1 MKTALVVLGMHRS
14 GTSSVAGAL
23 TLLGAAAPRT
33 LMAAAEDN
41 PRGFWESNVVM
52 ALDDALLAEAGS
64 SWSDWRRLPR
74 PVQPV
79 EARDRIVQC
88 LSGEFGEAETIV
100 LKDPRMCRLFPAWRG
115 AMEAAG
121 YKPLIIAP
129 LRHPSEVAASLVAR
143 NPITREQGLRL
154 WLRHVLDAEHAGRGL
169 PRHFMRWS
177 SFMGDWRGEVALINA
192 RLGTALAPAANDGG
206 AEIDAFLTPDLQ
218 RQKTEAATPA
228 LVTQAWSLFGDLARH
243 GDHADLH
250 AALDALR
257 RAFDQSSD
265 LFADAP

>member
-33 LMAAAEDN
+33 LVAAAEDN

-52 ALDDALLAEAGS
+52 ALDDVLLAEAGS

-74 PVQPV
+74 ALHPAG
-79 EARDRIVQC
+79 ARDRIVGA
-88 LSGEFGEAETIV
+88 LDGEFGDAATIV
-100 LKDPRMCRLFPAWRG
+100 LKDPRMCRLFPAWR
-115 AMEAAG
+115 AAIQAAG
-121 YKPLIIAP
+121 YDPLVITP

-154 WLRHVLDAEHAGRGL
+154 WLRHVLDAEHASRGL

-177 SFMGDWRGEVALINA
+177 SFMSDWRSEVALINA
-192 RLGTALAPAANDGG
+192 RLGTALAPAADDGG

-218 RQKTEAATPA
+218 RQKTEAPTPA
-228 LVTQAWSLFGDLARH
+228 LVSQAWSLLGDMARH
-243 GDHADLH
+243 GDHPDLG
-250 AALDALR
+250 AGLDAVR
-257 RAFDQSSD
+257 RAFDQGSD

>member
-33 LMAAAEDN
+33 LMAPADDN
-41 PRGFWESNVVM
+41 PRGFWESHVVM
-52 ALDDALLAEAGS
+52 ALNDALLAEAGS

-74 PVQPV
+74 AFDPAD
-79 EARDRIVQC
+79 ARDRLIQT
-88 LSGEFGEAETIV
+88 LAGEFGDADTIV

-115 AMEAAG
+115 AMEQAG
-121 YKPLIIAP
+121 YRPLIIAP

-143 NPITREQGLRL
+143 NPISREQGLRL
-154 WLRHVLDAEHAGRGL
+154 WLRHVLDAEVTSRGL

-177 SFMGDWRGEVALINA
+177 SFMTDWRAEVALINA
-192 RLGTALAPAANDGG
+192 RLATTLSPAANDRG
-206 AEIDAFLTPDLQ
+206 AEIDAFLTPDLH
-218 RQKTEAATPA
+218 RQKGEAPTPP
-228 LVTQAWSLFGDLARH
+228 LVARTWSVLGDLARH
-243 GDHADLH
+243 GEHEDLH

-257 RAFDQSSD
+257 GAFDQAED
-265 LFADAP
+265 LFPDAP

>member
-33 LMAAAEDN
+33 LMAPAADN

-52 ALDDALLAEAGS
+52 ALDDQLLAEAGS
-64 SWSDWRRLPR
+64 SWSDWRRLLR
-74 PVQPV
+74 PVDPIG
-79 EARDRIVQC
+79 ARDRIIAC
-88 LSGEFGEAETIV
+88 LEGEFGDAETIV
-100 LKDPRMCRLFPAWRG
+100 LKDPRMCRLFPAWRR

-121 YKPLIIAP
+121 YRPLIITP
-129 LRHPSEVAASLVAR
+129 LRSPSEVAASLQAR

-154 WLRHVLDAEHAGRGL
+154 WLRHVLEAEFASRGL

-177 SFMGDWRGEVALINA
+177 SFMADWRAEVALANA
-192 RLGTALAPAANDGG
+192 RLGTELAPAAGDGG
-206 AEIDAFLTPDLQ
+206 AEIDAFLTPDLHRQ
-218 RQKTEAATPA
+218 RDEAPTPP
-228 LVTQAWSLFGDLARH
+228 LVAEVWSILGDLARH
-243 GDHADLH
+243 GEHADLR
-250 AALDALR
+250 AALDNR
-257 RAFDQSSD
+257 CRAFEQAGE